1 MIHKTH
7 WEGKPT
13 LETLTGN
20 HRAKIIICII
30 TQNPW
35 EIGFELLQHTT
46 KSFSERS
53 FFWFYQEH
61 GTENNL
67 ESSSGVEPQTFR
79 FPLWCST
86 TESQRLC
93 CELNYYEVHMWD
105 ASSKVGLLELK
116 AFLKANQS
124 PLSHLI
130 HLTDPS
136 SIKQQS
142 LYECG
147 FSRVNMGRDTNISDF
162 WHILLSKKGD
172 TVTNVYSHAY
182 WTNWQWFS
190 MVCILINNDYSLSQ
204 WSTFAADSCS
214 PARWVSKNF
223 WALWWQTSLPIR
235 LQTTLSHYQF
245 FFSVDASSVAC
256 AIINNKNWPIR
267 LQHYCWLWKKI
278 LENTHGIQ

>member
-1 MIHKTH
+1 M
-7 WEGKPT
+7 
-13 LETLTGN
+13 
-20 HRAKIIICII
+20 
-30 TQNPW
+30 
-35 EIGFELLQHTT
+35 
-46 KSFSERS
+46 
-53 FFWFYQEH
+53 
-61 GTENNL
+61 
-67 ESSSGVEPQTFR
+67 
-79 FPLWCST
+79 
-86 TESQRLC
+86 
-93 CELNYYEVHMWD
+93 
-105 ASSKVGLLELK
+105 
-116 AFLKANQS
+116 
-124 PLSHLI
+124 
-130 HLTDPS
+130 HLTDSS
-136 SIKQQS
+136 SIKQKS
-142 LYECG
+142 LCECG
-147 FSRVNMGRDTNISDF
+147 FSRVNMGRYTNISDF

-190 MVCILINNDYSLSQ
+190 MVCILINNNYPLSQ

-214 PARWVSKNF
+214 PVRWVSKNF